1 MYNGFKCQAY
11 KELTKD
17 EAEIDEAVRIEKNV
31 TPKNRLDV
39 IEEQLKEWNVT
50 REEWSEA
57 VNSDKL
63 EKHVKKYPRTKKII

>member
-1 MYNGFKCQAY
+1 MNH
-11 KELTKD
+11 KELRLLNRFIIK
-17 EAEIDEAVRIEKNV
+17 VRIEKNV